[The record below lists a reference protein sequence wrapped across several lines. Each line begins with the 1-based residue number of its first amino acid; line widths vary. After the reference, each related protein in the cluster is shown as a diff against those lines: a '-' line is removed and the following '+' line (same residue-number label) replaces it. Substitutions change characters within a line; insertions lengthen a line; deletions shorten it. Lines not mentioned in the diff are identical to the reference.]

1 MPTRTPNTLSYPT
14 PTRTRTPDPSPEQAL
29 LNSWESLLLGGRAKQ
44 ALPAAEAVVRGALDE
59 LGKRWLHL
67 AEATEAAYGY
77 GKLRLRSGESHD
89 GYFRDGMRTGPGLW
103 QRRRAGAPPRR
114 AGATTPTGGEAGG
127 EEGGDAEGEVGAG
140 GAGGASAAVLFA
152 TEVAAGAAGAAGAAA
167 AAAAAAAEPAGP
179 LERVLGVFKAG
190 RVRGLCMAQFADYSL
205 HLGDFAD
212 SRATG
217 PLT

>member
-1 MPTRTPNTLSYPT
+1 MPTRTPNTFSYPT

-127 EEGGDAEGEVGAG
+127 EEGGEGEGEV

-152 TEVAAGAAGAAGAAA
+152 TEVAAGAAGAAA
-167 AAAAAAAEPAGP
+167 AAAAAAAEPAGQ

>member
-167 AAAAAAAEPAGP
+167 AAAAAAAEPAGQ

>member
-1 MPTRTPNTLSYPT
+1 MPTRAPSTFAYPT
-14 PTRTRTPDPSPEQAL
+14 PTRARTPEPRPEQAL
-29 LNSWESLLLGGRAKQ
+29 LNSWASLLLGGRAKH

-114 AGATTPTGGEAGG
+114 AGATTPTGEEAGG
-127 EEGGDAEGEVGAG
+127 EEGGEAEGEV

-152 TEVAAGAAGAAGAAA
+152 AEVAAGAAGAAGAAA
-167 AAAAAAAEPAGP
+167 AAAAAAAEPAGQ

-190 RVRGLCMAQFADYSL
+190 RVRGLCMAQFADGSL